1 MLAGWAAARA
11 GPRRQRRRAALLL
24 RLMSVGA
31 GTIPIT
37 PQLQGHGRPA
47 AHTLATCGD
56 LAIQVDHTMRCV
68 VYCTILYYTVLYC
81 TILYYTV
88 LLSAG

>member
-1 MLAGWAAARA
+1 MLAGWAAACA

-31 GTIPIT
+31 GTISIT
-37 PQLQGHGRPA
+37 PQGHGRPA